1 MILKVNSPL
10 PSRLPEQPALRY
22 FRNSDCQ
29 FPLSSECQ
37 LRFKKFK
44 AILQTAKVF
53 GVTQAFRVYSR
64 SQPGQEVLLNY
75 RDGKAL
81 VLRKGTSDVRTLYQI
96 GVQREI
102 WLPFHFAAPR
112 IIDAGA
118 NIGLSI
124 REFLKQYPRAEV
136 AGIEPAANNFS
147 ILRRNT
153 EAFTGV
159 SLFHAGLW
167 YRDEELHI
175 ENPDAQPWS
184 YRISPESTE
193 GAVLPGLTVQQVLDR
208 MGWDRC
214 EILKLDIEGAE
225 REVLRHSST
234 WIDRVDCILVETH
247 DRYRPGC
254 TAAVESAAES
264 FPYRAK
270 IGEKYLF
277 SRIPLGTPHRIP
289 SLRARL

>member
-1 MILKVNSPL
+1 M
-10 PSRLPEQPALRY
+10 
-22 FRNSDCQ
+22 
-29 FPLSSECQ
+29 
-37 LRFKKFK
+37 RFKKFK
-44 AILQTAKVF
+44 AILQTAKAF

-64 SQPGQEVLLNY
+64 SQPGKEVILHY
-75 RDGKAL
+75 SDGKEL
-81 VLRKGTSDVRTLYQI
+81 LLRKGTSDVRTLYQI

-102 WLPFHFAAPR
+102 WLPLHFAAPR

-153 EAFTGV
+153 ETFAGIR
-159 SLFHAGLW
+159 LFHAGLW

-193 GAVLPGLTVQQVLDR
+193 GAVLPGLTVDQVLDR

-225 REVLRHSST
+225 REILTHSSS
-234 WIDRVDCILVETH
+234 WIDKVDCILVETH
-247 DRYRPGC
+247 DRFQPGC
-254 TAAVESAAES
+254 SDAVASISDA
-264 FPYRAK
+264 FPYRLVL
-270 IGEKYLF
+270 GEKHLL
-277 SRIPLGTPHRIP
+277 SRIPLN
-289 SLRARL
+289 